1 MLEGP
6 VSLEPFHPNHLNR
19 LWSDWTWLNPI
30 ELEVELEQVQSH
42 LLFGAF
48 QAAKG
53 AKAPAAAA
61 VPAGPPGAG
70 QAPLQTSKHQSKAKQ
85 SQSKKG
91 LRVKNE

>member
-1 MLEGP
+1 MRLGPKKAPALEHVEGP
-6 VSLEPFHPNHLNR
+6 VSLESLHPNHLND

-30 ELEVELEQVQSH
+30 ELEHVQSLV
-42 LLFGAF
+42 LLGAF

-70 QAPLQTSKHQSKAKQ
+70 QAPLQTSKHQSKAK
-85 SQSKKG
+85 
-91 LRVKNE
+91 